1 MRAIGAAVLTV
12 LCIGAVTTVA
22 GPVAAQ
28 EDGVPT
34 KQVRIVNLNLLHGVF
49 CPQETNGCQAPDR
62 VALLMQQL
70 EDAQCPEIVGLQEIN
85 ANLAKIIDKALPK
98 TCDGDYDVVFS
109 KKPGTLDTER
119 VLTTLPVKS
128 QKIQKLTGAF
138 RTASRVVLQSPIG
151 PLVLVVTHQDGDPDA
166 GAPDTPCQRTCPP
179 VCIDGQV
186 GVRACQTVIAAKLA
200 DDAGGEKAV
209 RVLMG
214 DFNVTPTSARYQ
226 RLIDEGWVDSYLAA
240 GNAECDSATGVG
252 CTGGQGRRR
261 RRGPEGPEREGIGAD
276 RLHLREVG
284 RPTARCSSTGRTT
297 PTTMGSARSSS
308 ATSPPSTGRVAS
320 CGPPTTRESAPTSP
334 AAHRRGA
341 FVAHDVVIRGG
352 TVVDGTGAPGRPAD
366 VAIDGDRIAE
376 IGDGLRGT
384 RELDA
389 SGQVVA
395 PGFVDIHTHYDAQ
408 VFWDPAL
415 TPSSWHGVTSVVAGN
430 CGFSIA
436 PCRPEHR
443 ELIGRTLQ
451 HVEDMSL
458 PTLQAGIPWDFE
470 SFPEY
475 LASVERHGMALNY
488 TAYIGHTALRLFV
501 MGDEGYEREQPTEAE
516 LEQMAALVREA
527 VAAGAAG
534 FASSSAPTH
543 NGDGGRPVP
552 SRLANAKELEALLT
566 PLKELD
572 AGVGAFTPGERVSHD
587 EVYDLQ
593 RRIGRPFTWT
603 ALLTFQG
610 SSFARDRAA
619 RNAQERADGVDVWP
633 QITCRPL
640 TFQMT
645 MADPFTFNM
654 NPSFKALM
662 DRPIEERLAAYH
674 DSEWRRTA
682 QDELEHASTFRP
694 SWSTLTIAECPANP
708 ELEGRNIADVAAER
722 GEEPLDRDARDRG

>member
-1 MRAIGAAVLTV
+1 
-12 LCIGAVTTVA
+12 
-22 GPVAAQ
+22 
-28 EDGVPT
+28 
-34 KQVRIVNLNLLHGVF
+34 
-49 CPQETNGCQAPDR
+49 
-62 VALLMQQL
+62 
-70 EDAQCPEIVGLQEIN
+70 
-85 ANLAKIIDKALPK
+85 
-98 TCDGDYDVVFS
+98 
-109 KKPGTLDTER
+109 
-119 VLTTLPVKS
+119 
-128 QKIQKLTGAF
+128 
-138 RTASRVVLQSPIG
+138 
-151 PLVLVVTHQDGDPDA
+151 
-166 GAPDTPCQRTCPP
+166 
-179 VCIDGQV
+179 
-186 GVRACQTVIAAKLA
+186 
-200 DDAGGEKAV
+200 
-209 RVLMG
+209 
-214 DFNVTPTSARYQ
+214 
-226 RLIDEGWVDSYLAA
+226 
-240 GNAECDSATGVG
+240 
-252 CTGGQGRRR
+252 
-261 RRGPEGPEREGIGAD
+261 
-276 RLHLREVG
+276 
-284 RPTARCSSTGRTT
+284 
-297 PTTMGSARSSS
+297 
-308 ATSPPSTGRVAS
+308 
-320 CGPPTTRESAPTSP
+320 
-334 AAHRRGA
+334 
-341 FVAHDVVIRGG
+341 VAHDVVIRGG
-352 TVVDGTGAPGRPAD
+352 TVVDGTRAPGRPAD
-366 VAIDGDRIAE
+366 VAIDGDRIVE

-389 SGQVVA
+389 SRQVVA

-475 LASVERHGMALNY
+475 LSSVERHGTTLNY

-501 MGDEGYEREQPTEAE
+501 MGDDGYEREQPTEAE
-516 LEQMAALVREA
+516 LEQMATLVREA
-527 VAAGAAG
+527 VEAGAAG

-694 SWSTLTIAECPANP
+694 SWSTLTIAECPGNP
-708 ELEGRNIADVAAER
+708 DLEGRNIADVAAAR
-722 GEEPLDRDARDRG
+722 GEEPLTAMLAIAGDDLAARFGSVLANNDPEQIEDLLQQEGLLIGLSDAGAHVSQLCDACLPTDLLGNWVREKEVLSIEHAVHKLTGEPAGVFGFDDRGELAPGKLADVTVFDPATVAPGKLRRVQDFPADGERLVADDPRGVTHVLVNGTPIRTDGEPEADGVAAKPGRLLRNAG

>member
-1 MRAIGAAVLTV
+1 
-12 LCIGAVTTVA
+12 
-22 GPVAAQ
+22 
-28 EDGVPT
+28 
-34 KQVRIVNLNLLHGVF
+34 
-49 CPQETNGCQAPDR
+49 
-62 VALLMQQL
+62 
-70 EDAQCPEIVGLQEIN
+70 
-85 ANLAKIIDKALPK
+85 
-98 TCDGDYDVVFS
+98 
-109 KKPGTLDTER
+109 
-119 VLTTLPVKS
+119 
-128 QKIQKLTGAF
+128 
-138 RTASRVVLQSPIG
+138 
-151 PLVLVVTHQDGDPDA
+151 
-166 GAPDTPCQRTCPP
+166 
-179 VCIDGQV
+179 
-186 GVRACQTVIAAKLA
+186 
-200 DDAGGEKAV
+200 
-209 RVLMG
+209 
-214 DFNVTPTSARYQ
+214 
-226 RLIDEGWVDSYLAA
+226 
-240 GNAECDSATGVG
+240 
-252 CTGGQGRRR
+252 
-261 RRGPEGPEREGIGAD
+261 
-276 RLHLREVG
+276 
-284 RPTARCSSTGRTT
+284 
-297 PTTMGSARSSS
+297 
-308 ATSPPSTGRVAS
+308 
-320 CGPPTTRESAPTSP
+320 
-334 AAHRRGA
+334 
-341 FVAHDVVIRGG
+341 VAHDVVIRGG

-366 VAIDGDRIAE
+366 VAIDGDRIVE

-475 LASVERHGMALNY
+475 LSSVERHGTTLNY

-501 MGDEGYEREQPTEAE
+501 MGDDGYEREQPTEAE
-516 LEQMAALVREA
+516 LEQMASLVREA
-527 VAAGAAG
+527 VKAGAAG

-552 SRLANAKELEALLT
+552 SRLANAQELEALLI

-619 RNAQERADGVDVWP
+619 RNALERADGVDVWP

-682 QDELEHASTFRP
+682 QDELERASTFRP
-694 SWSTLTIAECPANP
+694 SWSTLTIAECPGNP

-722 GEEPLDRDARDRG
+722 GEEPLTAMLAIAGDDLAARFGSVLANNDPEQIEDLLQQEGLLIGLSDAGAHVSQLCDACLPTDLLGNWVREKEVLSIEHAVHKLTGEPADVFGFDDRGELAPGKLADVTVFDPATVAPGKLRRVQDFPADGERLVADDPRGVTHVLVNGTPIRTDGEPAADGVAAKPGRLLRNAG

>member
-1 MRAIGAAVLTV
+1 M
-12 LCIGAVTTVA
+12 
-22 GPVAAQ
+22 
-28 EDGVPT
+28 
-34 KQVRIVNLNLLHGVF
+34 
-49 CPQETNGCQAPDR
+49 
-62 VALLMQQL
+62 
-70 EDAQCPEIVGLQEIN
+70 
-85 ANLAKIIDKALPK
+85 
-98 TCDGDYDVVFS
+98 
-109 KKPGTLDTER
+109 
-119 VLTTLPVKS
+119 
-128 QKIQKLTGAF
+128 
-138 RTASRVVLQSPIG
+138 
-151 PLVLVVTHQDGDPDA
+151 
-166 GAPDTPCQRTCPP
+166 
-179 VCIDGQV
+179 
-186 GVRACQTVIAAKLA
+186 
-200 DDAGGEKAV
+200 
-209 RVLMG
+209 
-214 DFNVTPTSARYQ
+214 
-226 RLIDEGWVDSYLAA
+226 
-240 GNAECDSATGVG
+240 
-252 CTGGQGRRR
+252 
-261 RRGPEGPEREGIGAD
+261 
-276 RLHLREVG
+276 
-284 RPTARCSSTGRTT
+284 
-297 PTTMGSARSSS
+297 
-308 ATSPPSTGRVAS
+308 
-320 CGPPTTRESAPTSP
+320 
-334 AAHRRGA
+334 
-341 FVAHDVVIRGG
+341 AHDVVIRGG
-352 TVVDGTGAPGRPAD
+352 TVVDGTGAPGRHAD
-366 VAIDGDRIAE
+366 VAVDGDRIVE

-395 PGFVDIHTHYDAQ
+395 PGFIDIHTHYDAQ

-470 SFPEY
+470 TFPEY
-475 LASVERHGMALNY
+475 LASVERHGMTLNY

-501 MGDEGYEREQPTEAE
+501 MGDEGYEREHPTDEE
-516 LEQMAALVREA
+516 LDQMAALVRDA

-552 SRLANAKELEALLT
+552 SRLANASELEALLR
-566 PLKELD
+566 PLQELD

-587 EVYDLQ
+587 EVYALQ

-645 MADPFTFNM
+645 MGDPFTFNM

-674 DSEWRRTA
+674 DAEWRRTA
-682 QDELEHASTFRP
+682 QEELEHAPTFRP
-694 SWSTLTIAECPANP
+694 NWATLTIAECPTQP
-708 ELEGRNIADVAAER
+708 ELEGRSIADVAAER
-722 GEEPLDRDARDRG
+722 GEEPLTTMLHIAGDDLSARFGSVLANNDPEQIEQLLQQDGLLIGLSDAGAHVSQLCDACLPTDLLGNWVREKEVLTIEHAVHKLTGEPAGVFGFDDRGELAPGKLADVTVFDPATVAPGKLRRVQDFPADGERLVADDPHGMTHVLVNGTPIRTDGQPEADGVAARPGRLLRNAG